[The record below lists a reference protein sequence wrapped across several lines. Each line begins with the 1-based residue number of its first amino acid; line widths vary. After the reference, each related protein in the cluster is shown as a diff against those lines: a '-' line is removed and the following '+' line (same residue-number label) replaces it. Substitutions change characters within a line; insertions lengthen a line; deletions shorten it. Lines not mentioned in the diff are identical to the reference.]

1 MDGNQSTATWTTKSR
16 ATDLPQLTGLRGLAA
31 LLVLFYHVRT
41 PQGHELSFGVVD
53 AFSKFGSLGVD
64 TFFVLSGFILGAVYG
79 QMFARGY
86 DSSALR
92 AYGRARFARIY
103 PLHFI
108 TLFLMLGAYAVALR
122 VGVHPT
128 ETSGYG
134 WRNLVL
140 ALLLVH
146 EWIGIVAPN
155 PGSWSISIE
164 LANYLIF
171 PLLIMRPRVPAFWA
185 LLAIIVGAAVVEY
198 FSDDRVFRSMTEF
211 VMGYSAYRIAT
222 IYRPGA
228 SSALAGIAFVVPF
241 VASGVVGREL
251 PGLAA
256 IGFTA
261 SMFLMSG
268 SVNEPFR
275 IFCASRPLVF
285 FGEISYSI
293 YLLQWLVWIGWK
305 HGLAK
310 LPFFAA
316 HLYAMVFF
324 AATTV
329 VLCAI
334 PSYYFFEKPA
344 RAFLRRVGGRRTAHG
359 PVYS

>member
-1 MDGNQSTATWTTKSR
+1 MDGNQSAATWTTKTR
-16 ATDLPQLTGLRGLAA
+16 ITNLPQLTGLRGLTA

-41 PQGHELSFGVVD
+41 PQGHELQFGVVD

-64 TFFVLSGFILGAVYG
+64 IFFILSGFILGTVYG
-79 QMFARGY
+79 QMFARGF
-86 DSSALR
+86 DGNALG
-92 AYGRARFARIY
+92 AFGRARFARIY
-103 PLHFI
+103 PLHFV
-108 TLFLMLGAYAVALR
+108 TLFLMLGAYAIALH
-122 VGVHPT
+122 VGVRPT

-134 WRNLVL
+134 WRNLIL

-146 EWIGIVAPN
+146 EWIGIIAPN

-164 LANYLIF
+164 LANYLLF
-171 PLLIMRPRVPAFWA
+171 PILIMRPRVPAFWA
-185 LLAIIVGAAVVEY
+185 VLAIIIGTAVVEY
-198 FSDDRVFRSMTEF
+198 FSDDRVLRSMTEF

-222 IYRPGA
+222 THRPGA

-241 VASGVVGREL
+241 AASGLAGREL

-256 IGFTA
+256 IGFTT

-268 SVNEPFR
+268 SLNEPFR

-285 FGEISYSI
+285 LGEISYSI
-293 YLLQWLVWIGWK
+293 YLLQWLIWIGWK

-316 HLYAMVFF
+316 HLYVMVFF

-334 PSYYFFEKPA
+334 PSYYFFEKPM
-344 RAFLRRVGGRRTAHG
+344 RAFLRRAGERRTAQG
-359 PVYS
+359 PAYS